1 LALKKIFSKGRNA
14 RKLRRSRN
22 IVSVLF
28 KYGFLKDPNRKVF
41 YKKNKESET
50 LKLTRPEKLRLAL
63 EELGPTFIKLGQ
75 ILSVRPDLLPLDY
88 IKELEKLQDDVCC
101 SEEVKI
107 DEIIK
112 NNFGKSID
120 EIFNYIE
127 EKPFASASL
136 SQVYKAQLK
145 NGDWVAIKVQKPNVK
160 EIINTDLDILTDLA
174 NLSKIIIQDD
184 WIFQPP
190 LIVSEIKRSLTKEI
204 NFVLEGLNYERFSEN
219 FKNVEY
225 VKLPK
230 VYWQYTNTEILT
242 MEYIDAIKMK
252 ELFNCQCEEYDK
264 KKIADRGARIA
275 LKQIFVDGF
284 FHADPHPANILVKPP
299 STIVMIDVGMVGAL
313 DLNTRKILLDLLNA
327 FINEDIDVIIN
338 CFKKLNIIKHDD
350 NKLDEVALKRDLFD
364 LIDKYFGMPLRYFDF
379 KEISEDL
386 FRTVYKYNLS
396 LPPNLTL
403 MLKAISTVENTGKQ
417 LDPDFDIYST
427 IESFIRENF
436 IKKLSPSYIF
446 NKSKKTIAQSIDLI
460 ENLPNDIFNFINK
473 IKDQDAIQIKVD
485 KDTQDKITRSIK
497 NSVLL
502 ISLSIIMAAV
512 IISASVFIIYNQ
524 KNWLIILA
532 LFTIFLIALVILYR
546 SIFKK

>member
-1 LALKKIFSKGRNA
+1 MALKKFFSKGRNV

-50 LKLTRPEKLRLAL
+50 LKLSRPEKLRLAL

-75 ILSVRPDLLPLDY
+75 ILSVRPDLLPLEY

-252 ELFNCQCEEYDK
+252 ELFSYQSDEYDK
-264 KKIADRGARIA
+264 RKIADRGARIA

-284 FHADPHPANILVKPP
+284 FHADPHPANVLVKPP

-327 FINEDIDVIIN
+327 FINEDIDVIIT

-350 NKLDEVALKRDLFD
+350 NKLDEAALKRDLFD
-364 LIDKYFGMPLRYFDF
+364 LIDKYFGMPIRYFDF
-379 KEISEDL
+379 KEISEEL

-436 IKKLSPSYIF
+436 IKKLSPSYII
-446 NKSKKTIAQSIDLI
+446 NKFKKTIAQSIDLI

-473 IKDQDAIQIKVD
+473 IKDQDSIQIKVD

>member
-1 LALKKIFSKGRNA
+1 MALKRIFSKGRNV
-14 RKLRRSRN
+14 RKLRRSRD

-50 LKLTRPEKLRLAL
+50 LKLSRPEKLRLAL

-75 ILSVRPDLLPLDY
+75 ILSVRPDLLPLEY

-174 NLSKIIIQDD
+174 NLTKIIIRDD
-184 WIFQPP
+184 WVFQPP

-252 ELFNCQCEEYDK
+252 ELFSCQCDEYDK
-264 KKIADRGARIA
+264 KEIADRGARIA

-284 FHADPHPANILVKPP
+284 FHADPHPANVLVKPP

-327 FINEDIDVIIN
+327 FINEDIDVIIT

-350 NKLDEVALKRDLFD
+350 NKLDEAALKRDLFD

-379 KEISEDL
+379 KEISEEL

-473 IKDQDAIQIKVD
+473 IKDQDSIQIKVD

-532 LFTIFLIALVILYR
+532 LFTIFIIALVILYR

>member
-1 LALKKIFSKGRNA
+1 MALKKIFSKGRNA

-327 FINEDIDVIIN
+327 FINEDIDVII
-338 CFKKLNIIKHDD
+338 
-350 NKLDEVALKRDLFD
+350 
-364 LIDKYFGMPLRYFDF
+364 
-379 KEISEDL
+379 
-386 FRTVYKYNLS
+386 T
-396 LPPNLTL
+396 
-403 MLKAISTVENTGKQ
+403 
-417 LDPDFDIYST
+417 
-427 IESFIRENF
+427 
-436 IKKLSPSYIF
+436 
-446 NKSKKTIAQSIDLI
+446 
-460 ENLPNDIFNFINK
+460 
-473 IKDQDAIQIKVD
+473 
-485 KDTQDKITRSIK
+485 
-497 NSVLL
+497 
-502 ISLSIIMAAV
+502 
-512 IISASVFIIYNQ
+512 
-524 KNWLIILA
+524 
-532 LFTIFLIALVILYR
+532 
-546 SIFKK
+546 

>member
-1 LALKKIFSKGRNA
+1 MALKRIFSKGRNV

-50 LKLTRPEKLRLAL
+50 LKLSRPEKLRLAL

-127 EKPFASASL
+127 EKPFAAASL

-327 FINEDIDVIIN
+327 FINEDIDVIIT

-350 NKLDEVALKRDLFD
+350 NKLDEAALKRDLFD
-364 LIDKYFGMPLRYFDF
+364 LIDKYFGMPIRYFDF
-379 KEISEDL
+379 KEISEEL

>member
-1 LALKKIFSKGRNA
+1 MALKKFFSKGRNV

-50 LKLTRPEKLRLAL
+50 LKLSRPEKLRLAL

-75 ILSVRPDLLPLDY
+75 ILSVRPDLLPLEY

-174 NLSKIIIQDD
+174 NLTKIIIRDD
-184 WIFQPP
+184 WVFQPP

-252 ELFNCQCEEYDK
+252 ELFSYQSDEYDK
-264 KKIADRGARIA
+264 RKIADRGARIA

-284 FHADPHPANILVKPP
+284 FHADPHPANVLVMPP

-327 FINEDIDVIIN
+327 FINEDIDVIIT

-350 NKLDEVALKRDLFD
+350 NKLDEAALKRDLFD
-364 LIDKYFGMPLRYFDF
+364 LIDKYFGMPIRYFDF
-379 KEISEDL
+379 KEISEEL

-436 IKKLSPSYIF
+436 IKKLSPSYII
-446 NKSKKTIAQSIDLI
+446 NKFKKTIAQSIDLI

-473 IKDQDAIQIKVD
+473 IKDQDSIQIKVD

>member
-1 LALKKIFSKGRNA
+1 MALKKFFSKGRNV

-50 LKLTRPEKLRLAL
+50 LKLSRPEKLRLAL

-75 ILSVRPDLLPLDY
+75 ILSVRPDLLPLEY

-107 DEIIK
+107 DEIFK
-112 NNFGKSID
+112 NNFGKSVN
-120 EIFNYIE
+120 EIFNYIDE
-127 EKPFASASL
+127 TPFASASL

-145 NGDWVAIKVQKPNVK
+145 NDEWVAIKVQKPNVK
-160 EIINTDLDILTDLA
+160 EIINTDLDILTDIA
-174 NLSKIIIQDD
+174 NVTKIIVQDN
-184 WIFQPP
+184 WVFQPP

-219 FKNVEY
+219 FKNIKY

-252 ELFNCQCEEYDK
+252 ELFSYQSDEYDK
-264 KKIADRGARIA
+264 RKIADRGARIA

-284 FHADPHPANILVKPP
+284 FHADPHPANVLVKPP

-327 FINEDIDVIIN
+327 FINEDIDVIIT

-350 NKLDEVALKRDLFD
+350 NKLDEAALKRDLFD

-379 KEISEDL
+379 KEISEEL

-473 IKDQDAIQIKVD
+473 IKDQDSIQIKVD

-532 LFTIFLIALVILYR
+532 LFTIFIIALVILYR

>member
-1 LALKKIFSKGRNA
+1 MAFKKFFSKGRNVKKLRRSKDIVSVFIKYGLYQNSDKKIFSK
-14 RKLRRSRN
+14 
-22 IVSVLF
+22 
-28 KYGFLKDPNRKVF
+28 
-41 YKKNKESET
+41 NKEKKT
-50 LKLTRPEKLRLAL
+50 LHLSRPEKLRLAL

-75 ILSVRPDLLPLDY
+75 ILSVRPDLLPLEY
-88 IKELEKLQDDVCC
+88 IKELEKLQDEVCC
-101 SEEVKI
+101 SEDVKI

-120 EIFNYIE
+120 EIFISIE
-127 EKPFASASL
+127 TTPFASASL

-145 NGDWVAIKVQKPNVK
+145 NGDWVAIKVQKPNVE
-160 EIINTDLDILTDLA
+160 EIINTDLAILTDLA
-174 NLSKIIIQDD
+174 NLSKIIIRDD
-184 WIFQPP
+184 WVFQPP

-204 NFVLEGLNYERFSEN
+204 NFVLEGLNYERFNEN
-219 FKNVEY
+219 FKKVDY

-252 ELFNCQCEEYDK
+252 ELFTCQCDKYDK
-264 KKIADRGARIA
+264 KKIAERGARIA

-284 FHADPHPANILVKPP
+284 FHADPHPANVLVKSPA
-299 STIVMIDVGMVGAL
+299 TIVMIDVGMVGAL
-313 DLNTRKILLDLLNA
+313 DLNTRKILLNLLNA
-327 FINEDIDVIIN
+327 FINEDIDAIITS
-338 CFKKLNIIKHDD
+338 FKKLNIIKHDD
-350 NKLDEVALKRDLFD
+350 NKLDEAALKRDLFD
-364 LIDKYFGMPLRYFDF
+364 LIDKYFGMPLKYFDF
-379 KEISEDL
+379 KEISQEL

-396 LPPNLTL
+396 LPADLTL

-417 LDPDFDIYST
+417 LDPNFDIYAT

-436 IKKLSPSYIF
+436 LSKLSPSYIL
-446 NKSKKTIAQSIDLI
+446 NKSKRALAQSVDIL
-460 ENLPNDIFNFINK
+460 ENLPNDFFNFINK
-473 IKDQDAIQIKVD
+473 IKDQDALKIKIE
-485 KDTQDKITRSIK
+485 KETQDKITKSIK

-532 LFTIFLIALVILYR
+532 LFTTFLIVLVILYK

>member
-1 LALKKIFSKGRNA
+1 LALKRIFSKGRNV
-14 RKLRRSRN
+14 RKLRRSRD

-50 LKLTRPEKLRLAL
+50 LKLSRPEKLRLAL

-75 ILSVRPDLLPLDY
+75 ILSVRPDLLPLEY

-174 NLSKIIIQDD
+174 NLTKIIIRDD
-184 WIFQPP
+184 WVFQPP

-252 ELFNCQCEEYDK
+252 ELFSYQSDEYDK
-264 KKIADRGARIA
+264 RKIADRGARIA

-284 FHADPHPANILVKPP
+284 FHADPHPANVLVKPP

-327 FINEDIDVIIN
+327 FINEDIDVIIT

-350 NKLDEVALKRDLFD
+350 NKLDEAALKRDLFD

-379 KEISEDL
+379 KEISEEL

-446 NKSKKTIAQSIDLI
+446 NKSKNTIAQSIDII

-473 IKDQDAIQIKVD
+473 IKDQDSIQIKVD

-532 LFTIFLIALVILYR
+532 LFTIFIIALVILYR

>member
-1 LALKKIFSKGRNA
+1 MALKKFFSKGRNLK
-14 RKLRRSRN
+14 KLRRSRD

-28 KYGFLKDPNRKVF
+28 KYGFLVDHKRKISI
-41 YKKNKESET
+41 KKNKVSET
-50 LKLTRPEKLRLAL
+50 SKLTRPEKLRLAL

-88 IKELEKLQDDVCC
+88 IKELEKLQDEVCC

-107 DEIIK
+107 DEIFK
-112 NNFGKSID
+112 DNFGKSID
-120 EIFNYIE
+120 EIFTSIE
-127 EKPFASASL
+127 TTPFASASL

-160 EIINTDLDILTDLA
+160 EIINTDLAILTDLA
-174 NLSKIIIQDD
+174 NLSKIIIRDD
-184 WIFQPP
+184 WVFQPP

-219 FKNVEY
+219 FKNIKY

-252 ELFNCQCEEYDK
+252 ELFSYQSDEYDK
-264 KKIADRGARIA
+264 RKIADRGARIA

-284 FHADPHPANILVKPP
+284 FHADPHPANVLVKPP

-327 FINEDIDVIIN
+327 FINEDIDVIIT

-350 NKLDEVALKRDLFD
+350 NKLDEAALKRDLFD
-364 LIDKYFGMPLRYFDF
+364 LIDKYFGMPIRYFDF
-379 KEISEDL
+379 KEISEEL

-473 IKDQDAIQIKVD
+473 IKDQDSIQIKVD

-524 KNWLIILA
+524 KNWLI
-532 LFTIFLIALVILYR
+532 
-546 SIFKK
+546 

>member
-338 CFKKLNIIKHDD
+338 CFKKLNVIKHDD
-350 NKLDEVALKRDLFD
+350 NKLDEAALKRDLFD

>member
-1 LALKKIFSKGRNA
+1 MALKRIFSKGRNV

-50 LKLTRPEKLRLAL
+50 LKLSRPEKLRLAL

-75 ILSVRPDLLPLDY
+75 ILSVRPDLLPLEY

-327 FINEDIDVIIN
+327 FINEDIDVIIT

-350 NKLDEVALKRDLFD
+350 NKLDEAALKRDLFD

-379 KEISEDL
+379 KEISEEL

-446 NKSKKTIAQSIDLI
+446 NKSKNTIAQSIDLI

-473 IKDQDAIQIKVD
+473 IKDQDSIQIKVD

-532 LFTIFLIALVILYR
+532 LFTIFIIALVILYR

>member
-1 LALKKIFSKGRNA
+1 MALKRIFSKGRNV

-50 LKLTRPEKLRLAL
+50 LKLSRPEKLRLAL

-75 ILSVRPDLLPLDY
+75 ILSVRPDLLPLEY

-174 NLSKIIIQDD
+174 NLTKIIIRDD
-184 WIFQPP
+184 WVFQPP

-252 ELFNCQCEEYDK
+252 ELFSYQSDEYDK
-264 KKIADRGARIA
+264 RKIADRGARIA

-284 FHADPHPANILVKPP
+284 FHADPHPANVLVKPP

-327 FINEDIDVIIN
+327 FINEDIDVIIT

-350 NKLDEVALKRDLFD
+350 NKLDEAALKRDLFD

-379 KEISEDL
+379 KEISEEL

-473 IKDQDAIQIKVD
+473 IKDLDAIQIKVD

>member
-1 LALKKIFSKGRNA
+1 MALKNFFSKGRNVK
-14 RKLRRSRN
+14 KLRRTKD
-22 IVSVLF
+22 IVTVLI
-28 KYGFLKDPNRKVF
+28 KYGF
-41 YKKNKESET
+41 YKNPSKKIHIKNKETE
-50 LKLTRPEKLRLAL
+50 KINLTRPEKLKLAL

-88 IKELEKLQDDVCC
+88 IKELEKLQDEVCC

-120 EIFNYIE
+120 EIFISIE
-127 EKPFASASL
+127 TIPFASASL

-145 NGDWVAIKVQKPNVK
+145 SGDWVAIKVQKPNVK
-160 EIINTDLDILTDLA
+160 EIIHTDLAILTDLA
-174 NLSKIIIQDD
+174 NLSKIIIRDD
-184 WIFQPP
+184 WVFQPP

-204 NFVLEGLNYERFSEN
+204 NFVLEGLNYERFSDN
-219 FKNVEY
+219 FKKVDY

-252 ELFNCQCEEYDK
+252 ELFTCQCDEYDK
-264 KKIADRGARIA
+264 KKIAERGARIA

-284 FHADPHPANILVKPP
+284 FHADPHPANVLVKSPA
-299 STIVMIDVGMVGAL
+299 TIVMIDVGMVGAL
-313 DLNTRKILLDLLNA
+313 DSNTRKILLNLLNA
-327 FINEDIDVIIN
+327 FINEDIDAIITI
-338 CFKKLNIIKHDD
+338 FKKLNIIKHDD
-350 NKLDEVALKRDLFD
+350 NKLDEAALKRDLFD
-364 LIDKYFGMPLRYFDF
+364 LIDKYFGMPLKYFDF
-379 KEISEDL
+379 REISQEL

-396 LPPNLTL
+396 LPPDLTL

-417 LDPDFDIYST
+417 LDPDFDIYTT

-446 NKSKKTIAQSIDLI
+446 NKSKSALAQSVDIL
-460 ENLPNDIFNFINK
+460 ENLPNDVFNFINK
-473 IKDQDAIQIKVD
+473 IKDQDAIKIKIE
-485 KDTQDKITRSIK
+485 KETQDKITKSIK

-524 KNWLIILA
+524 KNWLIILT
-532 LFTIFLIALVILYR
+532 LFTTFLIVLVILYK

>member
-1 LALKKIFSKGRNA
+1 MALKKIFSKGRNA

>member
-1 LALKKIFSKGRNA
+1 MAFKKFFSKGRNVKKLRRSKDIVSVFIKYGLYQNSDKKIFSK
-14 RKLRRSRN
+14 
-22 IVSVLF
+22 
-28 KYGFLKDPNRKVF
+28 
-41 YKKNKESET
+41 NKEKKT
-50 LKLTRPEKLRLAL
+50 LHLSRPEKLRLAL

-75 ILSVRPDLLPLDY
+75 ILSVRPDLLPLEY
-88 IKELEKLQDDVCC
+88 IKELEKLQDEVCC
-101 SEEVKI
+101 SEDVKI

-120 EIFNYIE
+120 EIFISIE
-127 EKPFASASL
+127 TTPFASASL

-145 NGDWVAIKVQKPNVK
+145 NGDWVAIKVQKPNVE
-160 EIINTDLDILTDLA
+160 EIINTDLAILTDLA
-174 NLSKIIIQDD
+174 NLSKIIIRDD
-184 WIFQPP
+184 WVFQPP

-204 NFVLEGLNYERFSEN
+204 NFVLEGLNYERFNEN
-219 FKNVEY
+219 FKKVDY

-252 ELFNCQCEEYDK
+252 ELFTCQCDKYDK
-264 KKIADRGARIA
+264 KKIAERGARIA

-284 FHADPHPANILVKPP
+284 FHADPHPANVLVKSPA
-299 STIVMIDVGMVGAL
+299 TIVMIDVGMVGAL
-313 DLNTRKILLDLLNA
+313 DLNTRKILLNLLNA
-327 FINEDIDVIIN
+327 FINEDIDAIITS
-338 CFKKLNIIKHDD
+338 FKKLNIIKHDD
-350 NKLDEVALKRDLFD
+350 NKLDEAALKRDLFD
-364 LIDKYFGMPLRYFDF
+364 LIDKYFGMPLKYFDF
-379 KEISEDL
+379 KEISQEL

-396 LPPNLTL
+396 LPADLTL

-417 LDPDFDIYST
+417 LDPNFDIYAT

-436 IKKLSPSYIF
+436 LSKLSPSYIF
-446 NKSKKTIAQSIDLI
+446 NKSKRALAQSVDIL
-460 ENLPNDIFNFINK
+460 ENLPNDFFNFINK
-473 IKDQDAIQIKVD
+473 IKDQDALKIKIE
-485 KDTQDKITRSIK
+485 KETQDKITKSIK

-532 LFTIFLIALVILYR
+532 LFTTFLIVLVILYK

>member
-1 LALKKIFSKGRNA
+1 LALKKFFSKGRNVK
-14 RKLRRSRN
+14 KLRRTRD
-22 IVSVLF
+22 IISVLI
-28 KYGFLKDPNRKVF
+28 KYGFYKNPNK
-41 YKKNKESET
+41 KIQIKNKETET
-50 LKLTRPEKLRLAL
+50 INLTRPEKLKLAL

-88 IKELEKLQDDVCC
+88 IKELEKLQDEVCC
-101 SEEVKI
+101 SEDVKI

-112 NNFGKSID
+112 NNFGKSVD
-120 EIFNYIE
+120 EIFISL
-127 EKPFASASL
+127 EKTPFASASL
-136 SQVYKAQLK
+136 SQVYKGQLI

-160 EIINTDLDILTDLA
+160 DIINTDLDILTDIA
-174 NLSKIIIQDD
+174 NLSKIIIRDD
-184 WIFQPP
+184 WVFQPP

-219 FKNVEY
+219 FKKVDY

-230 VYWQYTNTEILT
+230 VYWEYTNTEILT

-252 ELFNCQCEEYDK
+252 ELFKCPCDEYDK
-264 KKIADRGARIA
+264 KKIADRGAIIA
-275 LKQIFVDGF
+275 LKQIFTDGF
-284 FHADPHPANILVKPP
+284 FHADPHPANILVIPP

-313 DLNTRKILLDLLNA
+313 DLNTRKILLNLLNA
-327 FINEDIDVIIN
+327 FINEDIDAIIT

-350 NKLDEVALKRDLFD
+350 NKLDEAALKRDLFD
-364 LIDKYFGMPLRYFDF
+364 LIDKYFGMPLKYFDF
-379 KEISEDL
+379 KEISQEL

-396 LPPNLTL
+396 LPADLTL

-417 LDPDFDIYST
+417 LDPDFDIYVT

-436 IKKLSPSYIF
+436 LNKLSPSYIF
-446 NKSKKTIAQSIDLI
+446 NKSKKTLAQSVDIL
-460 ENLPNDIFNFINK
+460 ENLPNDLFNFINK
-473 IKDQDAIQIKVD
+473 IKDQDAIKIKIE
-485 KDTQDKITRSIK
+485 KETQDKITKSIK

-532 LFTIFLIALVILYR
+532 LFTTFLIVLVILYK

>member
-1 LALKKIFSKGRNA
+1 MAFKKFFSKGRNVK
-14 RKLRRSRN
+14 KLRRSKD
-22 IVSVLF
+22 IVSVF
-28 KYGFLKDPNRKVF
+28 IKYGLYQNSDKKFF
-41 YKKNKESET
+41 SKNKEKKT
-50 LKLTRPEKLRLAL
+50 LHLSRPEKLRLAL

-75 ILSVRPDLLPLDY
+75 ILSVRPDLLPLEY
-88 IKELEKLQDDVCC
+88 IKELEKLQDEVCC
-101 SEEVKI
+101 SEDVKI

-120 EIFNYIE
+120 EIFISIE
-127 EKPFASASL
+127 TTPFASASL

-160 EIINTDLDILTDLA
+160 EIINTDLAILTDLA
-174 NLSKIIIQDD
+174 NLSKIIIRDD
-184 WIFQPP
+184 WVFQPP

-204 NFVLEGLNYERFSEN
+204 NFVLEGLNYERFNEN
-219 FKNVEY
+219 FKKVDY

-252 ELFNCQCEEYDK
+252 ELFTCQCDKYDK
-264 KKIADRGARIA
+264 KKIAERGARIA

-284 FHADPHPANILVKPP
+284 FHADPHPANVLVKSPA
-299 STIVMIDVGMVGAL
+299 TIVMIDVGMVGAL
-313 DLNTRKILLDLLNA
+313 DLNTRKILLNLLNA
-327 FINEDIDVIIN
+327 FINEDIDAIITS
-338 CFKKLNIIKHDD
+338 FKKLNIIKHDD
-350 NKLDEVALKRDLFD
+350 NKLDEAALKRDLFD
-364 LIDKYFGMPLRYFDF
+364 LIDKYFGMPLKYFDF
-379 KEISEDL
+379 KEISQEL

-396 LPPNLTL
+396 LPADLTL

-417 LDPDFDIYST
+417 LDPNFDIYAT

-436 IKKLSPSYIF
+436 LSKLSPSYIF
-446 NKSKKTIAQSIDLI
+446 NKSKRALAQSVDIL
-460 ENLPNDIFNFINK
+460 ENLPNDFFNFINK
-473 IKDQDAIQIKVD
+473 IKDQDALKIKIE
-485 KDTQDKITRSIK
+485 KETQDKITKSIK

-532 LFTIFLIALVILYR
+532 LFTTFLIVLVILYK

>member
-1 LALKKIFSKGRNA
+1 MALKRIFSKGRNV

-50 LKLTRPEKLRLAL
+50 LKLSRPEKLRLAL

-327 FINEDIDVIIN
+327 FINEDIDVIIT

-350 NKLDEVALKRDLFD
+350 NKLDEAALKRDLFD

-379 KEISEDL
+379 KEISEEL

>member
-1 LALKKIFSKGRNA
+1 MALKRIFSKGRNV

-50 LKLTRPEKLRLAL
+50 LKLSRPEKLRLAL

-327 FINEDIDVIIN
+327 FINEDIDVIIT

-350 NKLDEVALKRDLFD
+350 NKLDEAALKRDLFD
-364 LIDKYFGMPLRYFDF
+364 LIDKYFGMPIRYFDF
-379 KEISEDL
+379 KEISEEL

>member
-1 LALKKIFSKGRNA
+1 LALKKFFSKGRNV

-50 LKLTRPEKLRLAL
+50 LKLSRPEKLRLAL

-75 ILSVRPDLLPLDY
+75 ILSVRPDLLPLEY

-174 NLSKIIIQDD
+174 NLTKIIIRDD
-184 WIFQPP
+184 WVFQPP

-252 ELFNCQCEEYDK
+252 ELFSYQSDEYDK
-264 KKIADRGARIA
+264 RKIADRGARIA

-284 FHADPHPANILVKPP
+284 FHADPHPANVLVMPP

-327 FINEDIDVIIN
+327 FINEDIDVIIT

-350 NKLDEVALKRDLFD
+350 NKLDEAALKRDLFD
-364 LIDKYFGMPLRYFDF
+364 LIDKYFGMPIRYFDF
-379 KEISEDL
+379 KEISEEL

-436 IKKLSPSYIF
+436 IKKLSPSYII
-446 NKSKKTIAQSIDLI
+446 NKFKKTIAQSIDLI

-473 IKDQDAIQIKVD
+473 IKDQDSIQIKVD

>member
-1 LALKKIFSKGRNA
+1 MALKRIFSIGRYV
-14 RKLRRSRN
+14 RKLRRSRD

-28 KYGFLKDPNRKVF
+28 KYGFLKYPNRKIF
-41 YKKNKESET
+41 FKKNKKSET

-75 ILSVRPDLLPLDY
+75 ILSVRPDLLPLAY
-88 IKELEKLQDDVCC
+88 IKELEKLQDEVCC
-101 SEEVKI
+101 SEEIKI
-107 DEIIK
+107 DEIFK

-127 EKPFASASL
+127 ETPFASASL

-145 NGDWVAIKVQKPNVK
+145 NDEWVAIKVQKPNVK

-174 NLSKIIIQDD
+174 NLTKIIIQDN
-184 WIFQPP
+184 WVFQPP

-252 ELFNCQCEEYDK
+252 ELFSCQCDEYDK

-284 FHADPHPANILVKPP
+284 FHADPHPANVLVKPP

-313 DLNTRKILLDLLNA
+313 DLNTRKILLNLLNA

-350 NKLDEVALKRDLFD
+350 NKLDEAALKRDLFD

-379 KEISEDL
+379 KEISEEL

-396 LPPNLTL
+396 LPPDLTL

-427 IESFIRENF
+427 IESFIREIF

-446 NKSKKTIAQSIDLI
+446 NKSKKTIAQSIDII

-473 IKDQDAIQIKVD
+473 IKDQDSIQIKVD
-485 KDTQDKITRSIK
+485 KDTQDKITKSIK

-532 LFTIFLIALVILYR
+532 LFTIFLIVIVILYK

>member
-1 LALKKIFSKGRNA
+1 MAFKKFFSKGRNVK
-14 RKLRRSRN
+14 KLRRSKD
-22 IVSVLF
+22 IVSVF
-28 KYGFLKDPNRKVF
+28 IKYGLYQNSDKKFF
-41 YKKNKESET
+41 SKNKEKKT
-50 LKLTRPEKLRLAL
+50 LHLSRPEKLRLAL

-75 ILSVRPDLLPLDY
+75 ILSVRPDLLPLEY
-88 IKELEKLQDDVCC
+88 IKELEKLQDEVCC
-101 SEEVKI
+101 SEDVKI

-120 EIFNYIE
+120 EIFISIE
-127 EKPFASASL
+127 TTPFASASL

-145 NGDWVAIKVQKPNVK
+145 NGDWVAIKVQKPNVE
-160 EIINTDLDILTDLA
+160 EIINTDLAILTDLA
-174 NLSKIIIQDD
+174 NLSKIIIRDD
-184 WIFQPP
+184 WVFQPP

-204 NFVLEGLNYERFSEN
+204 NFVLEGLNYERFNEN
-219 FKNVEY
+219 FKKVDY

-252 ELFNCQCEEYDK
+252 ELFTCQCDKYDK
-264 KKIADRGARIA
+264 NKIAERGARIA

-284 FHADPHPANILVKPP
+284 FHADPHPANVLVKSPA
-299 STIVMIDVGMVGAL
+299 TIVMIDVGMVGAL
-313 DLNTRKILLDLLNA
+313 DLNTRKILLNLLNA
-327 FINEDIDVIIN
+327 FINEDIDAIITS
-338 CFKKLNIIKHDD
+338 FKKLNIIKHDD
-350 NKLDEVALKRDLFD
+350 NKLDEAALKRDLFD
-364 LIDKYFGMPLRYFDF
+364 LIDKYFGMPLKYFDF
-379 KEISEDL
+379 KEISQEL

-396 LPPNLTL
+396 LPADLTL

-417 LDPDFDIYST
+417 LDPNFDIYAT

-436 IKKLSPSYIF
+436 LSKLSPSYIL
-446 NKSKKTIAQSIDLI
+446 NKSKRALAQSVDIL
-460 ENLPNDIFNFINK
+460 ENLPNDFFNFINK
-473 IKDQDAIQIKVD
+473 IKDQDALKIKIE
-485 KDTQDKITRSIK
+485 KETQDKITKSIK

-532 LFTIFLIALVILYR
+532 LFTTFLIVLVILYK

>member
-1 LALKKIFSKGRNA
+1 
-14 RKLRRSRN
+14 
-22 IVSVLF
+22 
-28 KYGFLKDPNRKVF
+28 
-41 YKKNKESET
+41 
-50 LKLTRPEKLRLAL
+50 
-63 EELGPTFIKLGQ
+63 
-75 ILSVRPDLLPLDY
+75 
-88 IKELEKLQDDVCC
+88 
-101 SEEVKI
+101 
-107 DEIIK
+107 
-112 NNFGKSID
+112 
-120 EIFNYIE
+120 
-127 EKPFASASL
+127 
-136 SQVYKAQLK
+136 
-145 NGDWVAIKVQKPNVK
+145 
-160 EIINTDLDILTDLA
+160 
-174 NLSKIIIQDD
+174 
-184 WIFQPP
+184 
-190 LIVSEIKRSLTKEI
+190 
-204 NFVLEGLNYERFSEN
+204 
-219 FKNVEY
+219 
-225 VKLPK
+225 
-230 VYWQYTNTEILT
+230 
-242 MEYIDAIKMK
+242 
-252 ELFNCQCEEYDK
+252 
-264 KKIADRGARIA
+264 
-275 LKQIFVDGF
+275 
-284 FHADPHPANILVKPP
+284 HPANVLVKPP

-327 FINEDIDVIIN
+327 FINEDIDVIIT

-350 NKLDEVALKRDLFD
+350 NKLDEAALKRDLFD
-364 LIDKYFGMPLRYFDF
+364 LIDKYFGMPIRYFDF
-379 KEISEDL
+379 KEISEEL

-436 IKKLSPSYIF
+436 IKKLSPSYII
-446 NKSKKTIAQSIDLI
+446 NKFKKTIAQSIDLI

-473 IKDQDAIQIKVD
+473 IKDQDSIQIKVD

>member
-1 LALKKIFSKGRNA
+1 MALKKFFSKGRNVK
-14 RKLRRSRN
+14 KLRRSRD

-28 KYGFLKDPNRKVF
+28 KYGFLVDNKRKISL
-41 YKKNKESET
+41 KKNKESET
-50 LKLTRPEKLRLAL
+50 SKLTRPEKLRLAL

-88 IKELEKLQDDVCC
+88 IKELEKLQDEVCC

-107 DEIIK
+107 DEIFK
-112 NNFGKSID
+112 DNFGKSID
-120 EIFNYIE
+120 EIFISIE
-127 EKPFASASL
+127 TTPFASASL

-160 EIINTDLDILTDLA
+160 EIINTDLAILTDLA
-174 NLSKIIIQDD
+174 NLSKIIIRDD
-184 WIFQPP
+184 WVFQPP

-219 FKNVEY
+219 FKNIKY
-225 VKLPK
+225 VKIPK

-252 ELFNCQCEEYDK
+252 ELFSCQCDEYDK
-264 KKIADRGARIA
+264 KEIADRGARIA
-275 LKQIFVDGF
+275 LKQIFEDGF

-313 DLNTRKILLDLLNA
+313 DLNTRKILLNLLNA
-327 FINEDIDVIIN
+327 FINEDIDAIIT
-338 CFKKLNIIKHDD
+338 CFKKLNIIKHED
-350 NKLDEVALKRDLFD
+350 NKLDEAALKRDLFD
-364 LIDKYFGMPLRYFDF
+364 LIDKYFGMPLKYFDF
-379 KEISEDL
+379 KEISQEL

-396 LPPNLTL
+396 LPPDLTL

-417 LDPDFDIYST
+417 LDPYFDIYTT
-427 IESFIRENF
+427 IESFIKENF

-446 NKSKKTIAQSIDLI
+446 NKSKKTIAQSVDIL

-473 IKDQDAIQIKVD
+473 IKDQDSIKIRVD
-485 KDTQDKITRSIK
+485 KETQNKITKSIK

-524 KNWLIILA
+524 KNWLIILG
-532 LFTIFLIALVILYR
+532 LFTTFLIVLVLLYK
-546 SIFKK
+546 SIFKN

>member
-1 LALKKIFSKGRNA
+1 MALKKIFSKGRNA

-338 CFKKLNIIKHDD
+338 CFKKLNVIKHDD
-350 NKLDEVALKRDLFD
+350 NKLDEAALKRDLFD

>member
-1 LALKKIFSKGRNA
+1 MAFKKFFSKGRNVK
-14 RKLRRSRN
+14 KLRRSKD
-22 IVSVLF
+22 IVSVF
-28 KYGFLKDPNRKVF
+28 IKYGLYQNSDKKFF
-41 YKKNKESET
+41 SKNKEKKT
-50 LKLTRPEKLRLAL
+50 LHLSRPEKLRLAL

-75 ILSVRPDLLPLDY
+75 ILSVRPDLLPLEY
-88 IKELEKLQDDVCC
+88 IKELEKLQDEVCC
-101 SEEVKI
+101 SEDVKI

-120 EIFNYIE
+120 EIFISIE
-127 EKPFASASL
+127 TTPFASASL

-145 NGDWVAIKVQKPNVK
+145 NGDWVAIKVQKPNVE
-160 EIINTDLDILTDLA
+160 EIINTDLAILTDLA
-174 NLSKIIIQDD
+174 NLSKIIIRDD
-184 WIFQPP
+184 WVFQPP

-204 NFVLEGLNYERFSEN
+204 NFVLEGLNYERFNEN
-219 FKNVEY
+219 FKKVDY

-252 ELFNCQCEEYDK
+252 ELFTCQCDKYDK
-264 KKIADRGARIA
+264 KKIAERGARIA

-284 FHADPHPANILVKPP
+284 FHADPHPANVLVKSPA
-299 STIVMIDVGMVGAL
+299 TIVMIDVGMVGAL
-313 DLNTRKILLDLLNA
+313 DLNTRKILLNLLNA
-327 FINEDIDVIIN
+327 FINEDIDAIITS
-338 CFKKLNIIKHDD
+338 FKKLNIIKHDD
-350 NKLDEVALKRDLFD
+350 NKLDEAALKRDLFD
-364 LIDKYFGMPLRYFDF
+364 LIDKYFGMPLKYFDF
-379 KEISEDL
+379 KEISQEL

-396 LPPNLTL
+396 LPADLTL

-417 LDPDFDIYST
+417 LDPNFDIYAT

-436 IKKLSPSYIF
+436 LSKLSPSYIL
-446 NKSKKTIAQSIDLI
+446 NKSKRALAQSVDIL
-460 ENLPNDIFNFINK
+460 ENLPNDFFNFINK
-473 IKDQDAIQIKVD
+473 IKDQDALKIKIE
-485 KDTQDKITRSIK
+485 KETQDKITKSIK

-532 LFTIFLIALVILYR
+532 LFTTFLIVLVILYK

>member
-1 LALKKIFSKGRNA
+1 MAFKKFFSKGRNVKKLRRSKDIVSVFIKYGLYQNSDKKIFSK
-14 RKLRRSRN
+14 
-22 IVSVLF
+22 
-28 KYGFLKDPNRKVF
+28 
-41 YKKNKESET
+41 NKEKKT
-50 LKLTRPEKLRLAL
+50 LHLSRPEKLRLAL

-75 ILSVRPDLLPLDY
+75 ILSVRPDLLPLEY
-88 IKELEKLQDDVCC
+88 IKELEKLQDEVCC
-101 SEEVKI
+101 SEDVKI

-120 EIFNYIE
+120 EIFISIE
-127 EKPFASASL
+127 TTPFASASL

-145 NGDWVAIKVQKPNVK
+145 NGDWVAIKVQKPNVE
-160 EIINTDLDILTDLA
+160 EIINTDLAILTDLA
-174 NLSKIIIQDD
+174 NLSKIIIRDD
-184 WIFQPP
+184 WVFQPP

-204 NFVLEGLNYERFSEN
+204 NFVLEGLNYERFNEN
-219 FKNVEY
+219 FKKVDY

-252 ELFNCQCEEYDK
+252 ELFTCQCDKYDK
-264 KKIADRGARIA
+264 NKIAERGARIA

-284 FHADPHPANILVKPP
+284 FHADPHPANVLVKSPA
-299 STIVMIDVGMVGAL
+299 TIVMIDVGMVGAL
-313 DLNTRKILLDLLNA
+313 DLNTRKILLNLLNA
-327 FINEDIDVIIN
+327 FINEDIDAIITS
-338 CFKKLNIIKHDD
+338 FKKLNIIKHDD
-350 NKLDEVALKRDLFD
+350 NKLDEAALKRDLFD
-364 LIDKYFGMPLRYFDF
+364 LLDKYFGMPLKYFDF
-379 KEISEDL
+379 KEISQEL

-396 LPPNLTL
+396 LPADLTL

-417 LDPDFDIYST
+417 LDPNFDIYAT

-436 IKKLSPSYIF
+436 LSKLSPSYIF
-446 NKSKKTIAQSIDLI
+446 NKSKRALAQSVDIL

-473 IKDQDAIQIKVD
+473 IKDQDALKIKIE
-485 KDTQDKITRSIK
+485 KETQDKITKSIK

-532 LFTIFLIALVILYR
+532 LFTTFLIVLVILYK

>member
-1 LALKKIFSKGRNA
+1 MALKRIFSKGRNV

-50 LKLTRPEKLRLAL
+50 LKLSRPEKLRLAL

-75 ILSVRPDLLPLDY
+75 ILSVRPDLLPLEY

-174 NLSKIIIQDD
+174 NLTKIIIRDD
-184 WIFQPP
+184 WVFQPP

-252 ELFNCQCEEYDK
+252 ELFSYQSDEYDK
-264 KKIADRGARIA
+264 RKIADRGARIA

-284 FHADPHPANILVKPP
+284 FHADPHPANVLVKPP

-327 FINEDIDVIIN
+327 FINEDIDVIIT

-350 NKLDEVALKRDLFD
+350 NKLDEAALKRDLFD
-364 LIDKYFGMPLRYFDF
+364 LIDKYFGMPIRYFDF
-379 KEISEDL
+379 KEISEEL

-436 IKKLSPSYIF
+436 IKKLSPSYII
-446 NKSKKTIAQSIDLI
+446 NKFKKTIAQSIDLI

-473 IKDQDAIQIKVD
+473 IKDQDSIQIKVD

>member
-1 LALKKIFSKGRNA
+1 MAFKKFFSKGRNVKKLRRSKDIVSVFIKYGLYQNSDKKIFSK
-14 RKLRRSRN
+14 
-22 IVSVLF
+22 
-28 KYGFLKDPNRKVF
+28 
-41 YKKNKESET
+41 NKEKKT
-50 LKLTRPEKLRLAL
+50 LHLSRPEKLRLAL

-75 ILSVRPDLLPLDY
+75 ILSVRPDLLPLEY
-88 IKELEKLQDDVCC
+88 IKELEKLQDEVCC
-101 SEEVKI
+101 SEDVKI

-120 EIFNYIE
+120 EIFISIE
-127 EKPFASASL
+127 TTPFASASL

-145 NGDWVAIKVQKPNVK
+145 NGDWVAIKVQKPNVE
-160 EIINTDLDILTDLA
+160 EIINTDLAILTDLA
-174 NLSKIIIQDD
+174 NLSKIIIRDD
-184 WIFQPP
+184 WVFQPP

-204 NFVLEGLNYERFSEN
+204 NFVLEGLNYERFNEN
-219 FKNVEY
+219 FKKVDY

-252 ELFNCQCEEYDK
+252 ELFTCQCDKYDK
-264 KKIADRGARIA
+264 NKIAERGARIA

-284 FHADPHPANILVKPP
+284 FHADPHPANVLVKSPA
-299 STIVMIDVGMVGAL
+299 TIVMIDVGMVGAL
-313 DLNTRKILLDLLNA
+313 DLNTRKILLNLLNA
-327 FINEDIDVIIN
+327 FINEDIDAIITS
-338 CFKKLNIIKHDD
+338 FKKLNIIKHDD
-350 NKLDEVALKRDLFD
+350 NKLDEAALKRDLFD
-364 LIDKYFGMPLRYFDF
+364 LIDKYFGMPLKYFDF
-379 KEISEDL
+379 KEISQEL

-396 LPPNLTL
+396 LPADLTL

-417 LDPDFDIYST
+417 LDPNFDIYAT

-436 IKKLSPSYIF
+436 LSKLSPSYIL
-446 NKSKKTIAQSIDLI
+446 NKSKRALAQSVDIL
-460 ENLPNDIFNFINK
+460 ENLPNDFFNFINK
-473 IKDQDAIQIKVD
+473 IKDQDALKIKIE
-485 KDTQDKITRSIK
+485 KETQDKITKSIK

-532 LFTIFLIALVILYR
+532 LFTTFLIVLVILYK

>member
-1 LALKKIFSKGRNA
+1 MALKNFFSKGRNVK
-14 RKLRRSRN
+14 KLRRTKD
-22 IVSVLF
+22 IVTVLI
-28 KYGFLKDPNRKVF
+28 KYGF
-41 YKKNKESET
+41 YKNPSKKIHIKNKETE
-50 LKLTRPEKLRLAL
+50 KINLTRPEKLKLAL

-88 IKELEKLQDDVCC
+88 IKELEKLQDEVCC
-101 SEEVKI
+101 SEDVKI

-112 NNFGKSID
+112 NNFGKSVD
-120 EIFNYIE
+120 DIFIFIE
-127 EKPFASASL
+127 KTPFASASL
-136 SQVYKAQLK
+136 SQVYKGQLK
-145 NGDWVAIKVQKPNVK
+145 NGDFVAIKVQKPNVK
-160 EIINTDLDILTDLA
+160 DIINTDLDILTDIA
-174 NLSKIIIQDD
+174 NLSKIIIRDD
-184 WIFQPP
+184 WVFQPP

-204 NFVLEGLNYERFSEN
+204 NFVLEGLNYERFSDN
-219 FKNVEY
+219 FKKVDY

-252 ELFNCQCEEYDK
+252 ELFTCQCDEYDK
-264 KKIADRGARIA
+264 KKIAERGARIA

-284 FHADPHPANILVKPP
+284 FHADPHPANVLVKSPA
-299 STIVMIDVGMVGAL
+299 TIVMIDVGMVGAL
-313 DLNTRKILLDLLNA
+313 DSNTRKILLNLLNA
-327 FINEDIDVIIN
+327 FINEDIDAIITI
-338 CFKKLNIIKHDD
+338 FKKLNIIKHDD
-350 NKLDEVALKRDLFD
+350 NKLDEAALKRDLFD
-364 LIDKYFGMPLRYFDF
+364 LIDKYFGMPLKYFDF
-379 KEISEDL
+379 REISQEL

-396 LPPNLTL
+396 LPPDLTL

-417 LDPDFDIYST
+417 LDPDFDIYTT

-446 NKSKKTIAQSIDLI
+446 NKSKSALAQSVDIL
-460 ENLPNDIFNFINK
+460 ENLPNDVFNFINK
-473 IKDQDAIQIKVD
+473 IKDQDAIKIKIE
-485 KDTQDKITRSIK
+485 KETQDKITKSIK

-524 KNWLIILA
+524 KNWLIILT
-532 LFTIFLIALVILYR
+532 LFTTFLIVLVILYK

>member
-1 LALKKIFSKGRNA
+1 MALKKIFSKGRNV
-14 RKLRRSRN
+14 RKLRRSRD

-28 KYGFLKDPNRKVF
+28 KYGFLKYPNRKIF
-41 YKKNKESET
+41 LKKNKESET

-88 IKELEKLQDDVCC
+88 IKELEKLQDEVCC

-120 EIFNYIE
+120 EIFSYIE
-127 EKPFASASL
+127 ETPFASASL

-160 EIINTDLDILTDLA
+160 EIINTDLDILTDIA
-174 NLSKIIIQDD
+174 NLTKIIIRDD
-184 WIFQPP
+184 WVFQPP

-252 ELFNCQCEEYDK
+252 ELFSCQCDEYDK
-264 KKIADRGARIA
+264 NKIADRGARIA

-284 FHADPHPANILVKPP
+284 FHADPHPANVLVKPP

-313 DLNTRKILLDLLNA
+313 DLNTRKILLDLLKA
-327 FINEDIDVIIN
+327 FINEDTDVIIT

-350 NKLDEVALKRDLFD
+350 NKLDEAALKRDLFD

-379 KEISEDL
+379 KEISEEL

-417 LDPDFDIYST
+417 LDPGFDIYST

-436 IKKLSPSYIF
+436 IKKLSPSYII

-512 IISASVFIIYNQ
+512 IISTSVFIIYNQ

-532 LFTIFLIALVILYR
+532 LFTTFLIVIVILYK

>member
-1 LALKKIFSKGRNA
+1 LALKKFFSKGRNV

-50 LKLTRPEKLRLAL
+50 LKLSRPEKLRLAL

-75 ILSVRPDLLPLDY
+75 ILSVRPDLLPLEY

-174 NLSKIIIQDD
+174 NLTKIIIRDD
-184 WIFQPP
+184 WVFQPP

-252 ELFNCQCEEYDK
+252 ELFSYQSDEYDK
-264 KKIADRGARIA
+264 RKIADRGARIA

-284 FHADPHPANILVKPP
+284 FHADPHPANVLVKPP

-327 FINEDIDVIIN
+327 FINEDIDVIIT

-350 NKLDEVALKRDLFD
+350 NKLDEAALKRDLFD
-364 LIDKYFGMPLRYFDF
+364 LIDKYFGMPIRYFDF
-379 KEISEDL
+379 KEISEEL

-436 IKKLSPSYIF
+436 IKKLSPSYII
-446 NKSKKTIAQSIDLI
+446 NKFKKTIAQSIDLI

-473 IKDQDAIQIKVD
+473 IKDQDSIQIKVD